1 VERGDGRPG
10 AASGIRCAPEVEGAL
25 ADRRA
30 VVALESTV
38 LAHGLPRP
46 RNEEVG
52 RALEEAVRARDAVPA
67 TVAVLAGVPTVGL
80 SAEELDRLCRGSDIR
95 KSSRRDLAVAV
106 AAGGD
111 AATTVAGTM
120 ALAAAVG
127 VEVFATGGIGGVH
140 RDGRDVSADLTE
152 LSRTPMVVV
161 CSGAKAI
168 LDLRA
173 TREAL
178 ETLGV
183 LVVGL
188 GTDRFP
194 GFYTA
199 DSGLGV
205 DERVESPDE
214 VARLWR
220 AHRTLRQPGAL
231 LLCVPPPAET
241 AFESAELE
249 KLVSEAL
256 AAAEAAGAQG
266 STLTPYLL
274 ANLHER
280 SGGRTI
286 ETNISLLLR
295 NAAVAAQVAVALEER

>member
-1 VERGDGRPG
+1 MERGEGSPG
-10 AASGIRCAPEVEGAL
+10 VASGIRCAPEVEEAL

-52 RALEEAVRARDAVPA
+52 RALEEAVRDRGAVPA
-67 TVAVLAGVPTVGL
+67 TVAVLAGAPTVGL
-80 SAEELDRLCRGSDIR
+80 SAEELVRLCRGAGIR
-95 KSSRRDLAVAV
+95 KSSRRDLAVAM
-106 AAGGD
+106 AAGSG

-120 ALAAAVG
+120 ALAAAAG

-140 RDGRDVSADLTE
+140 RDGLDVSADLTE
-152 LSRTPMVVV
+152 LSRTPMLVV
-161 CSGAKAI
+161 CSGAKVI
-168 LDLRA
+168 LDLHA

-178 ETLGV
+178 ETLGI

-199 DSGLGV
+199 DSGFHV
-205 DERVESPDE
+205 DERVESAAE

-241 AFESAELE
+241 AFEREALE
-249 KLVSEAL
+249 RLVDEAL
-256 AAAEAAGAQG
+256 ASADAAGVHG
-266 STLTPYLL
+266 SALTPYLL
-274 ANLHER
+274 ADLHER

-286 ETNISLLLR
+286 ETNIALLLR
-295 NAAVAAQVAVALEER
+295 NAAVAAEVAVALEEG

>member
-1 VERGDGRPG
+1 VTGLVGG
-10 AASGIRCAPEVEGAL
+10 VRCAPEVKRAL
-25 ADRRA
+25 ASGRA

-38 LAHGLPRP
+38 LTHGLPRP

-52 RALEEAVRARDAVPA
+52 RALEDRVRAEGAVPA
-67 TVAVLAGVPTVGL
+67 TVAVLDGAPTVGI
-80 SAEELDRLCRGSDIR
+80 SGGELVRLCRGSGIR
-95 KSSRRDLAVAV
+95 KASRRDLAVAV
-106 AAGGD
+106 ARGGD

-120 ALAAAVG
+120 ALAAAIG

-140 RDGRDVSADLTE
+140 RGGLDVSADLTE
-152 LSRTPMVVV
+152 LSRIPMIVV

-168 LDLRA
+168 LDLHA

-194 GFYTA
+194 GFYTI

-205 DERVESPDE
+205 DERVETAAE
-214 VARLWR
+214 VGHLWR
-220 AHRTLRQPGAL
+220 AHRRLRQPGAL
-231 LLCVPPPAET
+231 LLCVPPPADA
-241 AFESAELE
+241 AFERDELGA
-249 KLVSEAL
+249 LVCAAL
-256 AAAEAAGAQG
+256 AAADSARVHGTA
-266 STLTPYLL
+266 LTPHLL
-274 ANLHER
+274 ADLHER

-286 ETNISLLLR
+286 ETNISLLLH
-295 NAAVAAQVAVALEER
+295 NAAVGAQVAVALEES